1 MLRKA
6 LFVIFL
12 ALSCLT
18 LSYAAD
24 SVDKPDVHVG
34 DIWRYRSLDG
44 FTNEVKGETTFRVF
58 EVTDSEI
65 STRLEFK
72 GRPNKGQ
79 MIFDRQWN
87 TVDDGVSKYEPNRS
101 DFKFPLNVGSTWKQQ
116 AQKTVFTSGTIYS
129 YFTDGKVIGNEKVVV
144 PAGSYDTLKV
154 ETDTESRSAGSDG
167 VVTKFVTTAWYSK
180 EVNRFV
186 RMDIQT
192 MANGRVRDKFVMEL
206 LEYAPAKAKN

>member
-1 MLRKA
+1 M
-6 LFVIFL
+6 
-12 ALSCLT
+12 
-18 LSYAAD
+18 
-24 SVDKPDVHVG
+24 
-34 DIWRYRSLDG
+34 
-44 FTNEVKGETTFRVF
+44 
-58 EVTDSEI
+58 
-65 STRLEFK
+65 
-72 GRPNKGQ
+72 
-79 MIFDRQWN
+79 
-87 TVDDGVSKYEPNRS
+87 
-101 DFKFPLNVGSTWKQQ
+101 
-116 AQKTVFTSGTIYS
+116 FTSGTTYS